1 MRTPVMRP
9 RRLPGSPRRD
19 KARGFT
25 LVVVLV
31 LLSALAWGTA
41 ASLRGSAGSTLIGR
55 VQLMQAYAQEQA
67 ELALAHCRGQL
78 LLPPTA
84 RDPRLSESALP
95 LTSANK
101 PAWAS
106 ASLWRTDAS
115 LIAAPAMQLQP
126 GSRWPVCFVERQVLV
141 DQARGLPIY
150 VVTAR
155 GFSPDHRTDPA
166 SGSTQAGTVFW
177 LQSVLLIEDGQLR
190 ARTDRRLLNPPL
202 R

>member
-1 MRTPVMRP
+1 MMSRRPWPRSLRRTQ
-9 RRLPGSPRRD
+9 
-19 KARGFT
+19 ARGFT

-31 LLSALAWGTA
+31 LLAALAWGTA
-41 ASLRGSAGSTLIGR
+41 ASLRGTAGSTRVGQ

-67 ELALAHCRGQL
+67 ELALGHCRGQL
-78 LLPPTA
+78 LLPMGT
-84 RDPRLSESALP
+84 RDPRLSDPALP
-95 LTSANK
+95 LTTASN

-106 ASLWRTDAS
+106 ASLWRTDAL
-115 LIAAPAMQLQP
+115 LIEAPVMQPQS
-126 GSRWPVCFVERQVLV
+126 GSRWPVCFVERQWLP
-141 DQARGLPIY
+141 DQPRGLPIY

-155 GFSPDHRTDPA
+155 GFSPDYRADPA
-166 SGSTQAGTVFW
+166 SGSTLAGSAFW